1 MNLSEIKENIN
12 YLIDNNQYLEKNG
25 HKGYSICLEGGHGIG
40 KTAIVEEIARD
51 RGMHF
56 VKINLGAFEEVG
68 DLTGFPVKKYQ
79 MTNNE
84 GELVTVAEASI
95 EAHLQAGYKLVPGV
109 DPVMDFAVPSWVPTA
124 ADGPSIL
131 MLDDYS
137 RANPMILQ
145 STMELLDKGELGSWK
160 LPPQA
165 QILLTTNPDNG
176 DYSVSSMDDA
186 QKTRFI
192 TFDVDFD
199 VKLLAKHMEEV
210 GVRDEFINFAMLY
223 PEIFG
228 DQGKGGKA
236 NNNKNNSHATGRTF
250 MAFARS
256 LETVK
261 DLASVDGQARA
272 LDISSGIFAGDDN
285 IVGNTFTTFLHNK
298 LDKLVTPDE
307 IITGKWDDVAKKLEK
322 SIGDPNAKGGG
333 YRADIA
339 STITFRLVN
348 HITHSLSKPGV
359 KAEPFIDAIL
369 NIANHPKEILTSD
382 LIHAMVFKLFKS
394 NASRMKKLL
403 TVPKFRDMLL

>member
-12 YLIDNNQYLEKNG
+12 YLIDNNQYLEKKG
-25 HKGYSICLEGGHGIG
+25 HKTYALCLEGGHGIG
-40 KTAIVEEIARD
+40 KTAIIEEIAKE

-79 MTNNE
+79 MLTPE
-84 GELVTVAEASI
+84 GGKITVAEASI
-95 EAHLQAGYKLVPGV
+95 DAHLQAGYKLVPGM
-109 DPVMDFAVPSWVPTA
+109 DPVMDFAIPAWVPTEEH
-124 ADGPSIL
+124 GPSIL

-137 RANPMILQ
+137 RANTMILQ
-145 STMELLDKGELGSWK
+145 STMELLDKGELGSWR
-160 LPPQA
+160 LPSQA
-165 QILLTTNPDNG
+165 QVILTTNPDNG
-176 DYSVSSMDDA
+176 DYSVSSMDAA
-186 QKTRFI
+186 QRTRFI
-192 TFDVDFD
+192 TFNVDFD

-228 DQGKGGKA
+228 ENTKKGKA
-236 NNNKNNSHATGRTF
+236 NSGKNNTYATGRTY

-256 LETVK
+256 LESVK
-261 DLASVDGQARA
+261 DLSSIDGQSRA
-272 LDISSGIFAGDDN
+272 LDISSGIFGGEDN

-298 LDKLVTPDE
+298 LDKLVTPE
-307 IITGKWDDVAKKLEK
+307 QIVNGKWDDISKKLEA
-322 SIGDPNAKGGG
+322 SIGDPTASTGG

-348 HITHSLSKPGV
+348 HITHNLAQPGTNATPYV
-359 KAEPFIDAIL
+359 DAIL
-369 NIANHPKEILTSD
+369 NIANHPKEILTAD

-394 NASRMKKLL
+394 DASRMKKLL
-403 TVPKFRDMLL
+403 TYPKFRDMLL

>member
-1 MNLSEIKENIN
+1 MNLSEITENVN
-12 YLIDNNQYLEKNG
+12 YLIDNNQHLEKNG
-25 HKGYSICLEGGHGIG
+25 QKPYTVCLEGGHGIG
-40 KTAIVEEIARD
+40 KTAIVEEIARN

-68 DLTGFPVKKYQ
+68 DLTGFPIKKYQ
-79 MTNNE
+79 MVNKE
-84 GELVTVAEASI
+84 GIEVTVAEASLD
-95 EAHLQAGYKLVPGV
+95 AHITAGYTLVPGA

-137 RANPMILQ
+137 RANPMVLQ
-145 STMELLDKGELGSWK
+145 ATMELLDKGELGSWK
-160 LPPQA
+160 LPKNT
-165 QILLTTNPDNG
+165 QIVLTTNPDNG
-176 DYSVSSMDDA
+176 DYSVSSMDAA
-186 QKTRFI
+186 QATRFI
-192 TFDVDFD
+192 TFDVEFE

-210 GVRDEFINFAMLY
+210 GVRSEFINFAMLY

-228 DQGKGGKA
+228 ENTKGGKA
-236 NNNKNNSHATGRTF
+236 NSGKNNSYATGRTF

-256 LETVK
+256 LETVP
-261 DLASVDGQARA
+261 DLANVDGQARA

-298 LDKLVTPDE
+298 LDKLVTPDQ
-307 IITGKWDDVAKKLEK
+307 IITGKWADISKKLEN
-322 SIGDPNAKGGG
+322 SIGDPAAKGGG

-359 KAEPFIDAIL
+359 KVDPFIDAIL

-394 NASRMKKLL
+394 DAKRMKKLL
-403 TVPKFRDMLL
+403 TFPKFRDMLL